1 MKKDKGFIL
10 ETLEGTSSWVLI
22 LVAAVVGGLIA
33 IIRAALKI
41 GRQ

>member
-10 ETLEGTSSWVLI
+10 ETLEGTSSWVLVPI
-22 LVAAVVGGLIA
+22 AIVVGVFVAVIN
-33 IIRAALKI
+33 AALKI